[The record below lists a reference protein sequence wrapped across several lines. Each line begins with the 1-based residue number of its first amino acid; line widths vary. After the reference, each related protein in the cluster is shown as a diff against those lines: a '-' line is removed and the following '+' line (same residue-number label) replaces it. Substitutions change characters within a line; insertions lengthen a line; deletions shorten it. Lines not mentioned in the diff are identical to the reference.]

1 MIEGK
6 TMLRRIFIAFALM
19 LGLCT
24 STADAQESA
33 KPRVAVVDFATING
47 AMSGELN
54 ADKVGM
60 MCVDYIVEAL
70 VDSGQFFVMSNELA
84 AKKLADEKLD
94 CAGVIPPSMI
104 RRLGEILEVD
114 FIILGGVYGVGNDQS
129 ILEVV
134 SNGAKINAVK
144 ACIIAR
150 MVDVRTGNIVAMA
163 EGRGES
169 KSSLVKV
176 GKDNLGFIT
185 VGTKKVPQVS
195 VHNSIKKAAAPLVAE
210 FISGISNWRRGS

>member
-1 MIEGK
+1 
-6 TMLRRIFIAFALM
+6 MLRKIFIAVAVIFAL
-19 LGLCT
+19 C
-24 STADAQESA
+24 SSAANAEVPA
-33 KPRVAVVDFATING
+33 KPRVAVIDFMTLSG
-47 AMSGELN
+47 AVSNELN

-60 MCVDYIVEAL
+60 MCVDYIVGAL
-70 VDSGQFFVMSNELA
+70 VDSGKFFVMNKELA

-94 CAGVIPPSMI
+94 YTGVIPPSMI

-129 ILEVV
+129 ILEIV
-134 SNGAKINAVK
+134 SNGAKVNSVK

-195 VHNSIKKAAAPLVAE
+195 VHNAVKKATEPLVEE
-210 FISGISNWRRGS
+210 FIRGISNWRRGI

>member
-1 MIEGK
+1 
-6 TMLRRIFIAFALM
+6 MLRKIFIAFALIFTF
-19 LGLCT
+19 CT
-24 STADAQESA
+24 STANAEESA
-33 KPRVAVVDFATING
+33 KPRVAIIDFDTLSG
-47 AMSGELN
+47 AMSGELS
-54 ADKVGM
+54 ADKVGV

-70 VDSGQFFVMSNELA
+70 IDSGKFFVMSKELA
-84 AKKLADEKLD
+84 AKKLADEKLN

-104 RRLGEILEVD
+104 RKLGEILEVD

-134 SNGAKINAVK
+134 SNGAKVNSVK

-150 MVDVRTGNIVAMA
+150 MVDVHTGNIVAMA

-195 VHNSIKKAAAPLVAE
+195 VHNSVKKATIPLVAE
-210 FISGISNWRRGS
+210 FVKAISNWRRKN

>member
-1 MIEGK
+1 
-6 TMLRRIFIAFALM
+6 MLRKIFIAFALIFTF
-19 LGLCT
+19 CT
-24 STADAQESA
+24 STANAEESA
-33 KPRVAVVDFATING
+33 KPRVAIIDFDTLSG

-70 VDSGQFFVMSNELA
+70 IDSGKFFVMSKELA
-84 AKKLADEKLD
+84 AKKLADEKLN
-94 CAGVIPPSMI
+94 CASIIPPSMI

-134 SNGAKINAVK
+134 SNGAKVNSVK

-150 MVDVRTGNIVAMA
+150 MVDVHTGNIVAMA

-195 VHNSIKKAAAPLVAE
+195 VHNSVKKATIPLVAE
-210 FISGISNWRRGS
+210 FVKAISNWRRRD

>member
-1 MIEGK
+1 
-6 TMLRRIFIAFALM
+6 MLRKIFIAVAVIFAL
-19 LGLCT
+19 C
-24 STADAQESA
+24 SSAANAEVPA
-33 KPRVAVVDFATING
+33 KPRVAVIDFMTLSG
-47 AMSGELN
+47 AVSGELN

-60 MCVDYIVEAL
+60 MCVDYIVGAL
-70 VDSGQFFVMSNELA
+70 VDSEKFFVMNKELA
-84 AKKLADEKLD
+84 VKKLADEKLD
-94 CAGVIPPSMI
+94 YTGVIPPSMI

-134 SNGAKINAVK
+134 SNGAKVNSVK

-169 KSSLVKV
+169 KSSLVKI

-195 VHNSIKKAAAPLVAE
+195 VHNAVKKATEPLVEE
-210 FISGISNWRRGS
+210 FIRGISNWRRGI

>member
-1 MIEGK
+1 
-6 TMLRRIFIAFALM
+6 MLRKIFIAVAVIFAL
-19 LGLCT
+19 C
-24 STADAQESA
+24 SSAANAEVPA
-33 KPRVAVVDFATING
+33 KPRVAVIDFMTLSG
-47 AMSGELN
+47 AVSGELN

-60 MCVDYIVEAL
+60 MCVDYIVGAL
-70 VDSGQFFVMSNELA
+70 VDSEKFFVMNKELA
-84 AKKLADEKLD
+84 VKKLADEKLD
-94 CAGVIPPSMI
+94 YTGVIPPSMI

-134 SNGAKINAVK
+134 SNGAKVNSVK

-169 KSSLVKV
+169 KSSLVKI

-195 VHNSIKKAAAPLVAE
+195 VHNAVKKATEPLVEE
-210 FISGISNWRRGS
+210 FIRGISNWRRGN

>member
-1 MIEGK
+1 
-6 TMLRRIFIAFALM
+6 MLRKIFIAFALM
-19 LGLCT
+19 FALFS
-24 STADAQESA
+24 STANAEISA
-33 KPRVAVVDFATING
+33 KPRVAVIDFATLSG
-47 AMSGELN
+47 AMSGELS

-60 MCVDYIVEAL
+60 MCVDHIVEAL
-70 VDSGQFFVMSNELA
+70 IDSGEFFVMNKELA

-94 CAGVIPPSMI
+94 CAGIIPPSTI

-134 SNGAKINAVK
+134 SNGTKVNAVK

-195 VHNSIKKAAAPLVAE
+195 VHNSIRKAAAPLVEE
-210 FISGISNWRRGS
+210 FIRGISNWRRGS

>member
-1 MIEGK
+1 
-6 TMLRRIFIAFALM
+6 MLRKIFIAFALIFTF
-19 LGLCT
+19 CT
-24 STADAQESA
+24 STANAEESA
-33 KPRVAVVDFATING
+33 KPRVAIIDFDTLNG
-47 AMSGELN
+47 AMSGELS
-54 ADKVGM
+54 ADKVGV

-70 VDSGQFFVMSNELA
+70 IDSGKFFVMSKEIA
-84 AKKLADEKLD
+84 AKKLADEKLN

-104 RRLGEILEVD
+104 RKLGEILEVD

-134 SNGAKINAVK
+134 SNGAKVNSVK

-150 MVDVRTGNIVAMA
+150 MVDVHTGNIVAMA

-195 VHNSIKKAAAPLVAE
+195 VHNSVKKATIPLVAE
-210 FISGISNWRRGS
+210 FVKAISNWRRKN